1 MTTPINTSKAH
12 LGGRATYEVPDRRW
26 PVVTRTMLAKASEL
40 GEPGPDDN
48 PLVKSLLSG
57 YVYLCNVETNLK
69 RALAL
74 AKTKADDKL
83 AARIGNELERLEQVK
98 EEWPLEIVG

>member
-1 MTTPINTSKAH
+1 MTTPKDPSKAH
-12 LGGRATYEVPDRRW
+12 LGGRATYEVPERRW

-40 GEPGPDDN
+40 GAPAPDDN

-74 AKTKADDKL
+74 AKTKDDDKL
-83 AARIGNELERLEQVK
+83 AARIGNELERLEQIK
-98 EEWPLEIVG
+98 DEWPMTIVT